1 MECKICSSSAGFQCK
16 CTDCFLCEKC
26 LFSHI
31 ESSSVSHPVLEIS
44 LIESQNDN
52 ICDSCKR
59 NQAKTSCIC
68 QDKKKKFCLECIGS
82 HLDINTS
89 HCIEPIEYQSDPREI
104 LKYQEKRKKID
115 YLSFEIKRNLETLQE
130 FKKKLLS
137 SKNIILRSID
147 KNTDDVKLQ
156 INEIKARL
164 NELYKELHVKAV
176 STAKDDSLAEILIN
190 KTLGDSIDKS
200 GKLLH
205 LIDAKM
211 NSENVLKNI
220 KSICRFS
227 LLSTEI
233 KNS

>member
-1 MECKICSSSAGFQCK
+1 
-16 CTDCFLCEKC
+16 
-26 LFSHI
+26 
-31 ESSSVSHPVLEIS
+31 
-44 LIESQNDN
+44 
-52 ICDSCKR
+52 
-59 NQAKTSCIC
+59 
-68 QDKKKKFCLECIGS
+68 
-82 HLDINTS
+82 
-89 HCIEPIEYQSDPREI
+89 

-130 FKKKLLS
+130 FKQKLLS